1 MMNEYEESELRN
13 LASAFYEVRH
23 SLCCDYCTK
32 QKCQEDKA
40 GKISEKSC
48 LNSIM
53 DYWREILRNKE
64 SKNKDNFDYRMMIVK
79 IINDICEAYY
89 NQIRKNKDGT
99 RYRVIISPALF
110 NRVCDYDVDL
120 IQINEYDNYFIM
132 GIPLA
137 KDFTMNGLKWELCIV
152 KISKN
157 YDDKR
162 KERNLNI
169 FLVDEIH
176 K

>member
-1 MMNEYEESELRN
+1 
-13 LASAFYEVRH
+13 
-23 SLCCDYCTK
+23 
-32 QKCQEDKA
+32 
-40 GKISEKSC
+40 
-48 LNSIM
+48 
-53 DYWREILRNKE
+53 
-64 SKNKDNFDYRMMIVK
+64 MMIEQ

-110 NRVCDYDVDL
+110 NKVCDYDVDL

-152 KISKN
+152 KNSKK
-157 YDDKR
+157 YDDKL
-162 KERNLNI
+162 KERDFNI
-169 FLVDEIH
+169 FLIDEIR
-176 K
+176 KLYDKKFEEFLNEYLNRYSTGVKDNG